1 MTKFRIFLHKKASNF
16 LERLPR
22 KDKER
27 IIEKLK
33 QLIDF
38 PNVGLDIVKIAG
50 EPDTFRLRIGDYRA
64 LFKIYEREKIIVIIK
79 IDVRGRV
86 YRRS

>member
-16 LERLPR
+16 LEKLPK

-33 QLIDF
+33 QLIR
-38 PNVGLDIVKIAG
+38 LDIVKIAG

-64 LFKIYEREKIIVIIK
+64 LFKIYEREKTIVIVK
-79 IDVRGRV
+79 IDIRGRV